1 MDMGSQ
7 GLNARLIWVYD
18 DDLRQMVVSV
28 WKCCIAGVVK
38 RNWYSACILY
48 FEIIRRQSKE

>member
-1 MDMGSQ
+1 MGSQ
-7 GLNARLIWVYD
+7 GLNVRLIWVYD
-18 DDLRQMVVSV
+18 DDLRHMVVSV

-48 FEIIRRQSKE
+48 FEIILRQSKE